1 MFERDEMSVGMI
13 ATIGAVSVLLTI
25 ATVLG
30 VLALYW
36 NQMGVEQERKVVQA
50 PVVSSESRIAEQE
63 AKLARYGWKD
73 KSKGIVVIPIEEAM
87 QLVVSDLNAAPV
99 SAGTEVKEESK

>member
-25 ATVLG
+25 ATVIG

-36 NQMGVEQERKVVQA
+36 NQVRVEQDRKVVQA
-50 PVVSSESRIAEQE
+50 SVVTSESRIAEQE
-63 AKLARYGWKD
+63 AKLARYGWRD
-73 KSKGIVVIPIEEAM
+73 KSKGIVIIPIEEAM
-87 QLVVSDLNAAPV
+87 QLVVSDLDAV
-99 SAGTEVKEESK
+99 SVSVGTEGKEESK